1 MLSNF
6 NESLLPVEFGN
17 LKNCAMIY
25 TLLLFTCIENLL
37 LTDKCAQIPTSC
49 YCKEK
54 HWKGRQKMNA
64 RKLTEIYMSPIVF
77 CSQWIIK
84 DLKKYNKNYTT

>member
-1 MLSNF
+1 MVSMTLQVLIVCLFLSQLTIFMLSNF
-6 NESLLPVEFGN
+6 NESLLPVEFAN

-54 HWKGRQKMNA
+54 H
-64 RKLTEIYMSPIVF
+64 
-77 CSQWIIK
+77 
-84 DLKKYNKNYTT
+84 

>member
-1 MLSNF
+1 MVSMTLQVLNVCLFLSQLTIFMLSNF

-25 TLLLFTCIENLL
+25 TRLLFTCIENLL

-54 HWKGRQKMNA
+54 H
-64 RKLTEIYMSPIVF
+64 
-77 CSQWIIK
+77 
-84 DLKKYNKNYTT
+84 

>member
-1 MLSNF
+1 MVSMTLQVVNVCLFLSQLTIFMLSNF

-54 HWKGRQKMNA
+54 H
-64 RKLTEIYMSPIVF
+64 
-77 CSQWIIK
+77 
-84 DLKKYNKNYTT
+84 

>member
-1 MLSNF
+1 MVSMTLQFLNVCLILSHLTIFMLSNF
-6 NESLLPVEFGN
+6 NESLLLVEFRN

-37 LTDKCAQIPTSC
+37 LTDKCAQIPTSS

-54 HWKGRQKMNA
+54 H
-64 RKLTEIYMSPIVF
+64 
-77 CSQWIIK
+77 
-84 DLKKYNKNYTT
+84 